1 MTPNARRSVSDESS
15 SHLTVLSIRFSRPNE
30 VEMLWI
36 ESCKNF
42 ADLVNVSSSEI
53 SQKSIYCIH
62 AILISGGI
70 AGLPKDCWFKVLLEM
85 LNRLPVNIQ
94 DLIQQRH
101 ESEMELVRRC
111 LSSCNIVFEMLVGHI
126 KDLRDSS
133 DFSSVWLRFTN
144 VLSTNLSS
152 VQRDHPLFDEMLE
165 MIAALLRLLRP
176 PVLPAQST
184 PTNTVASPQ
193 PPTSLGLLS
202 FISPLI
208 GYEASQP
215 KITQQQVTSF
225 LMNDNKRVESLPSAE
240 DIVSTSPNRNIIST
254 SPHGSNDAAL
264 LALSWKN
271 LCAQSPSLPHSLK
284 AKNPQLVLDLQR
296 YIEIAETQSLKNSEV
311 NPPNINKNINSNM
324 RKIDSRTQI
333 V

>member
-1 MTPNARRSVSDESS
+1 LTPAARSNVTDESS

-42 ADLVNVSSSEI
+42 ADLVNVSSSDI
-53 SQKSIYCIH
+53 SQKSTYCIH

-70 AGLPKDCWFKVLLEM
+70 AGLPKDCWFKVLQEM
-85 LNRLPVNIQ
+85 LNRLPLNIQ

-101 ESEMELVRRC
+101 ESEMDLVRKC

-126 KDLRDSS
+126 KELRDIS
-133 DFSSVWLRFTN
+133 DFPSVWLRFTK
-144 VLSTNLSS
+144 VLSTNLNS

-176 PVLPAQST
+176 PILPTQHA
-184 PTNTVASPQ
+184 PAIMLASPQ
-193 PPTSLGLLS
+193 PPSSLGLLS

-208 GYEASQP
+208 GYEAPQP

-225 LMNDNKRVESLPSAE
+225 LMNDNKRIDGPPITE
-240 DIVSTSPNRNIIST
+240 DIVSTPNRNVST
-254 SPHGSNDAAL
+254 SPNGSNDAPL
-264 LALSWKN
+264 LTLSWKN
-271 LCAQSPSLPHSLK
+271 LCAQSPSLPNALK
-284 AKNPQLVLDLQR
+284 AKNPQLVSDLQR
-296 YIEIAETQSLKNSEV
+296 FIEIAETQSLKKNSEMD
-311 NPPNINKNINSNM
+311 PPNNNNKNINNNM